1 MEKKK
6 DNHQSPEENLWKR
19 YDTLQKSINDKSNYY
34 TNAMKYFK
42 DVLLEIDRHQIQM
55 ALLSNNSVINKEN
68 LKESVKLNELYN
80 VVKETM
86 NNTMEAHKK
95 VIGKIYNRIKSFF
108 SVLKKDKDK
117 EKDKNKDS
125 NNNSNFFFNE
135 FKMNFNSYQSQL
147 KKHNQIRDRYHESQL
162 ELENVLIKQLEK
174 KAETKIDI
182 PKKNRDKIDNNLKKY
197 LASIEEMKKFREQ
210 YIDKRDKF
218 INYYISVEEKELKM
232 YYEVLNEYLK
242 HEKDQMYKY
251 FNEGKMVSLKEKN
264 EKKSIYS
271 EMSELKKKIKNF
283 EKKDGEIKFENKTN
297 INFDKCF
304 ENGLFDT
311 YVSIVQ
317 IIKQSFDHNIYS
329 DINIDEEKN
338 NYIMRGLIMNLFEN
352 EKNIKEED
360 KKAYFSCLKNPL
372 THKTFIKVLNKL
384 RTNSSFKRTKDL
396 ILLLGQSFIIILEE
410 AEKKKDFWAAKN
422 CLILSQTFCYEEEDE
437 NKNKVKIYPFA
448 DIKNNTWLSK
458 SDFWLSYC
466 YWMVD
471 EELKKLVGNFTELRL
486 EDIKEKKDFPPNLNN
501 KISEVIFSQLLPLLA
516 NMVDITKDKVNA
528 IGIVETFRSDYI
540 YLKEANIN
548 SLYDAISTDKNEIE
562 SLRKEYMEAKK
573 KKLEEMRNDQI
584 ESQENKEQSFYPIP
598 NKVINDEEDLLS
610 LSEADSSK
618 NLQLINNNSINSIN
632 SSYNNINV
640 IKDETKISDDSEK
653 KNEKT
658 DEESNKEE
666 KKEEAG
672 KEEGNKSEENSSG
685 FVII

>member
-6 DNHQSPEENLWKR
+6 DNHQSPEENLWKK
-19 YDTLQKSINDKSNYY
+19 YDTIQKTINDKSNYY
-34 TNAMKYFK
+34 TSAMKYFK
-42 DVLLEIDRHQIQM
+42 DVLLEIDKFQIQM

-80 VVKETM
+80 VVKETI
-86 NNTMEAHKK
+86 NNTLEAHKK
-95 VIGKIYNRIKSFF
+95 VIGKILNRIKSFI

-117 EKDKNKDS
+117 EKDKNKDG
-125 NNNSNFFFNE
+125 NNNSNSLFNE

-147 KKHNQIRDRYHESQL
+147 KKHNQIKDKFHESQI
-162 ELENVLIKQLEK
+162 ELENILIKQFEK
-174 KAETKIDI
+174 KIETKLDI

-197 LASIEEMKKFREQ
+197 LTSIEETKKFREQ

-218 INYYISVEEKELKM
+218 INFYISVEEKELKM

-242 HEKDQMYKY
+242 CEKDQMLKY
-251 FNEGKMVSLKEKN
+251 FNEGKLVSLKEKN

-271 EMSELKKKIKNF
+271 EMFQLKKKMKNF

-304 ENGLFDT
+304 ENGLFDA

-317 IIKQSFDHNIYS
+317 IIKESFDHNIYS

-338 NYIMRGLIMNLFEN
+338 NYIMRGLIMKLFEN

-360 KKAYFSCLKNPL
+360 KKAYINCLKNPL

-448 DIKNNTWLSK
+448 DIKSNSWLSK

-486 EDIKEKKDFPPNLNN
+486 EDIKEKKDFPPSLNN
-501 KISEVIFSQLLPLLA
+501 RISEVIFSQLLPLLS
-516 NMVDITKDKVNA
+516 NMVDITKDKLNA
-528 IGIVETFRSDYI
+528 IGIIETFRSDYI

-562 SLRKEYMEAKK
+562 SLRNEYMEAKK
-573 KKLEEMRNDQI
+573 KKLEEMKNDQI

-598 NKVINDEEDLLS
+598 NKAINDEEDLC
-610 LSEADSSK
+610 LSEIDSSK
-618 NLQLINNNSINSIN
+618 NLQLINNNIINN
-632 SSYNNINV
+632 SDNNINI
-640 IKDETKISDDSEK
+640 IKDETKISDDSKK
-653 KNEKT
+653 KNEK
-658 DEESNKEE
+658 DDKGISKEE
-666 KKEEAG
+666 KKEETG
-672 KEEGNKSEENSSG
+672 KEEGNKSEDNASG